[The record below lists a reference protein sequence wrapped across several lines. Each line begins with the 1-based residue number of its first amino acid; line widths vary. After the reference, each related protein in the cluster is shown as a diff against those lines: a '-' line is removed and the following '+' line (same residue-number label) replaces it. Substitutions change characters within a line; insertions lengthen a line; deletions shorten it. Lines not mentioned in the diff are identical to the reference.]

1 MSIYAVG
8 TNVVMSTWA
17 LGEVTNWENCSG
29 LLPDFRT
36 RLNRYHHW
44 IILYYAGRWG
54 WGGGVLSKT
63 NPTEEKLGNWA
74 VVQTCECNCRTVTK
88 ESYFGNTAGRLNS
101 QSHNEGVYEKRFLAI
116 GKSTVLFNSLAT
128 GLNICILVY
137 PLYEMWTFYKQNEM
151 TLWNTQHLVKK

>member
-36 RLNRYHHW
+36 WLNRYHHW
-44 IILYYAGRWG
+44 IILYYAV
-54 WGGGVLSKT
+54 GGGDVLSKT

-74 VVQTCECNCRTVTK
+74 VVQTRECNCRTVTK
-88 ESYFGNTAGRLNS
+88 ESYFGNTAGHLNF
-101 QSHNEGVYEKRFLAI
+101 QTHNEGVYEKRFLAK
-116 GKSTVLFNSLAT
+116 GKSTVLFNSLAA
-128 GLNICILVY
+128 GLDIYILVY